1 MNVIIC
7 GVVKDC
13 GKYLENNIRNV
24 FQLGNLF
31 NKCKIVIYENNSSDN
46 TRQILHKYNRFI
58 TTISEN
64 VEYTKEKSKIW
75 AYTAVTGSNHP
86 CRIEMIC
93 NARNRLMDELAKPE
107 YNEYDIIVMI
117 DFDSLGFNIQG
128 IRDSVEIVQKNP
140 KSVIYANSPKYYDFF
155 ALRSEHSQFSVFGPE
170 VLGEVFQGHIK
181 QMKHK
186 QIIHP
191 NKLNPVYSAF
201 GGIGVFNRSAIVE
214 EGVRYDCIV
223 NEDVK
228 NVYRLLF
235 KKYEK
240 LYEKYRSVVEK
251 DCPHYRGGIKD
262 EETAV
267 IWKNNSGYDAP
278 VICEH
283 VVFNFSLILKGYQPY
298 INPRMT
304 YLQSGHR

>member
-13 GKYLENNIRNV
+13 GKYLENNIKTA

-31 NKCKIVIYENNSSDN
+31 NKCKIVIYENNSTDN
-46 TRQILHKYNRFI
+46 TRQILNRYNQYI
-58 TTISEN
+58 TIISEN
-64 VEYTKEKSKIW
+64 VQYTKDNSKIW

-93 NARNRLMDELAKPE
+93 NARNRLIEELVKPE
-107 YNEYDIIVMI
+107 YNEFQIIVTI

-128 IRDSVEIVQKNP
+128 VRESVQIVLQNP
-140 KSVIYANSPKYYDFF
+140 KSVIYANSPKYYDFY
-155 ALRSEHSQFSVFGPE
+155 ALRSEHSPLSVFGPE
-170 VLGEVFQGHIK
+170 LLGEVFQGHIR
-181 QMKHK
+181 QMKNMRL
-186 QIIHP
+186 INS

-201 GGIGVFNRSAIVE
+201 GGISVFNRSVIVE

-228 NVYRLLF
+228 KVYRLLF
-235 KKYEK
+235 TKYDK
-240 LYEKYRSVVEK
+240 LYQRFMNIIEK

-262 EETAV
+262 DETSAV
-267 IWKNNSGYDAP
+267 WKNNSGYDAP

-298 INPRMT
+298 INPR
-304 YLQSGHR
+304 